1 MKETGRLKETGNG
14 RPPSLLRMLNSP
26 RRPPPAHVSS
36 HRVRGGCLRERVACA
51 IIRPVSDARPISS
64 APLHL
69 EVAPDAGLYDDVVRS
84 MPITSAL
91 QGWGYG
97 EARRVLGQT
106 PLRYLIVQEGQ
117 TVGAIQLIRKR
128 LVPGFTTLYAPR
140 GPALLSLDL
149 LPLLAP
155 AIRAVANRGDA
166 LLKIEPPVAIDAVAD
181 GAEANVPPC
190 HGPFLR
196 SESEQPEHTIV
207 AHLGSPEDQ
216 LFAGLHSMARRNV
229 RASQKAGVTA
239 GRDTDFGAFWDI
251 FTATNE
257 RAKLGAFP
265 REYYET
271 MLKEGNAHGGEAYIV
286 LARHEG
292 RALAGG
298 FFLAMGDT
306 TCYLFGG
313 SVRDDRP
320 TESGEARK
328 DAKAPDA
335 FYWNAMLD
343 ARAHGYRVFDFWGI
357 PRKLDE
363 EKHSFGVFKMK
374 LKFSESRVWYP
385 AYELP
390 LSPLAPGIKKLL
402 RWRKTQNNLRKRGS
416 AEDVL

>member
-1 MKETGRLKETGNG
+1 VSAAL
-14 RPPSLLRMLNSP
+14 PPR
-26 RRPPPAHVSS
+26 
-36 HRVRGGCLRERVACA
+36 
-51 IIRPVSDARPISS
+51 S
-64 APLHL
+64 APLRL
-69 EVAPDAGLYDDVVRS
+69 ELARDAHTYDEVVRAL
-84 MPITSAL
+84 PITSPL

-106 PLRYLIVQEGQ
+106 PLRYLIRQGDEV
-117 TVGAIQLIRKR
+117 VGAVQLIRKS
-128 LVPGFTTLYAPR
+128 LVPGFSTLYAPR
-140 GPALLSLDL
+140 GPALKSLDL

-155 AIRAVANRGDA
+155 AIRAVAGRTDA
-166 LLKIEPPVAIDAVAD
+166 LLKIEPPLAIDAVGD
-181 GAEANVPPC
+181 GAEANVPGSY
-190 HGPFLR
+190 GPFLR
-196 SESEQPEHTIV
+196 SETEQPEHTIV
-207 AHLGSPEDQ
+207 AHLERSEDE
-216 LFAGLHSMARRNV
+216 LFASLHSMARRNV
-229 RASQKAGVTA
+229 RAAQKAGVTA
-239 GRDTDFGAFWDI
+239 GRDDDFEAFWEI

-265 REYYET
+265 RAYYET
-271 MLKEGNAHGGEAYIV
+271 MLREGDAHGGEAYIV

-298 FFLAMGDT
+298 FFLSMGDT

-320 TESGEARK
+320 TADGSPRK

-335 FYWNAMLD
+335 FYWNALLD
-343 ARAHGYRVFDFWGI
+343 ARAHGYKVFDFWGI
-357 PRKLDE
+357 PRVLDE

-374 LKFSESRVWYP
+374 LKFSETRVWYP

-390 LSPLAPGIKKLL
+390 LSPLAPGIKRLL

>member
-1 MKETGRLKETGNG
+1 
-14 RPPSLLRMLNSP
+14 
-26 RRPPPAHVSS
+26 
-36 HRVRGGCLRERVACA
+36 
-51 IIRPVSDARPISS
+51 
-64 APLHL
+64 
-69 EVAPDAGLYDDVVRS
+69 

-106 PLRYLIVQEGQ
+106 PLRYLIRQEER
-117 TVGAIQLIRKR
+117 TVGAVQLIRKA
-128 LVPGFTTLYAPR
+128 LVPGFSTLYAPR
-140 GPALLSLDL
+140 GPALESLDL

-155 AIRAVANRGDA
+155 ALRRVAARGDA
-166 LLKIEPPVAIDAVAD
+166 VLKIEPPLAIDAVAED
-181 GAEANVPPC
+181 AEQNVPAGY
-190 HGPFLR
+190 GPFLR
-196 SESEQPEHTIV
+196 AETEQPEHTIV
-207 AHLGSPEDQ
+207 AHLDAGEEQ

-229 RASQKAGVTA
+229 RAAQKAGVTA
-239 GRDTDFGAFWDI
+239 GRDDDFEAFWEI

-257 RAKLGAFP
+257 RASLGAFP

-271 MLKEGNAHGGEAYIV
+271 MLREGNAHGGEAYIV

-320 TESGEARK
+320 TASGEPRK
-328 DAKAPDA
+328 DVKAPDA

-343 ARAHGYRVFDFWGI
+343 ARARGYRVFDFWGI

-363 EKHSFGVFKMK
+363 EKHSFGVFRMK
-374 LKFSESRVWYP
+374 LKFSEQRVWYP

-390 LSPLAPGIKKLL
+390 LNPLAPAIKRLL